1 MSTAATNATAPSGRV
16 RHMLTNEREV
26 IFEPEQI
33 ARVTAGEYY
42 MRIETGGSTGSVFLT
57 HLVGLPAT
65 SPRNSF
71 EEFLEMPAR
80 RQLEGHVEMGLRE
93 VSRPPVDWTF

>member
-1 MSTAATNATAPSGRV
+1 MSTAATNATAPNGRV

-33 ARVTAGEYY
+33 ARVTVGEDY

-57 HLVGLPAT
+57 HLVELPAT
-65 SPRNSF
+65 GSRNSF
-71 EEFLEMPAR
+71 EDFLDMPAR
-80 RQLEGHVEMGLRE
+80 RQIEGHVEMGLRE
-93 VSRPPVDWTF
+93 APRPPVDWTF